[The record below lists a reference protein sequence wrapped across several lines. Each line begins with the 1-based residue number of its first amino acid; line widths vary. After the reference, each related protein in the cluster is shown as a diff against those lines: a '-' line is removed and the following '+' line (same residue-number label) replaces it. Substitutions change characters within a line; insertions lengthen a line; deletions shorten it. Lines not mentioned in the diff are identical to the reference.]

1 MKDLRKLAFWCCG
14 LSALALLV
22 LPGCGNDKS
31 SNPVDENHAPVVS
44 NVSVSPS
51 SVAAGGMATV
61 TVTASDPDGDVLTYA
76 YTVTGGGIS
85 GNGATATWT
94 APSTSG
100 AHTVTVTVS
109 DGHLTA
115 QGTGVLTVQA
125 ALTGIRG
132 TIAAPPG
139 PAVDLRNMLV
149 RLYASWDDWY
159 AIEPMLTMGASGNE
173 FLVTFQFVGLAPGQY
188 WLDAWKDADASGD
201 YSTGDVWSVFA
212 TGSWGNLNVSPI
224 MVTQGN
230 VTDCTS
236 GLLTFLM

>member
-1 MKDLRKLAFWCCG
+1 MKDLRRFTFWFGG
-14 LSALALLV
+14 LSVLALLA
-22 LPGCGNDKS
+22 LAGCGGDDDGGTT
-31 SNPVDENHAPVVS
+31 PQNHAPVVNS
-44 NVSVSPS
+44 VTVSPN

-61 TVTASDPDGDVLTYA
+61 TVSASDQDSDPLTYS

-100 AHTVTVTVS
+100 AHTVTVVVS
-109 DGHLTA
+109 DGTA
-115 QGTGVLTVQA
+115 TGQGTGVLTVQA
-125 ALTGIRG
+125 SQTGLRG
-132 TIAAPPG
+132 TISAPPG

-159 AIEPMLTMGASGNE
+159 YIEPMMTVGAQGNE
-173 FLVTFQFVGLAPGQY
+173 FQVTFQFVGLAPGQY
-188 WLDAWKDADASGD
+188 WLDAWKDADASGA
-201 YSTGDVWSVFA
+201 YSTNDIWSVFA

-224 MVTQGN
+224 MVTQGS

-236 GLLTFLM
+236 GLLTFIL